1 MKTNS
6 RERSLE
12 STCASR
18 GLIGR
23 AWVVKALLEHIE
35 NGRSVVLLGEAGM
48 GKTAVLRAVA
58 EQARQTC
65 GARVPIYCEHA
76 FTMKMTLKS
85 LAEALLDQC
94 TGFPIARQSKLSS
107 ESVHWEAK
115 SQSLSTLSIRK
126 LRWLVLPRLRSGQY
140 AVLLDHVGPARGA
153 YATFLDELVEDL
165 HVPIVVAVRSLDPQE
180 IGRLWW
186 VGWMFAKIKIT
197 ALTPSEARQL
207 IENTLCRSGISLP
220 DREEFIKELSTLAK
234 GNPHMI
240 TSLCEM
246 ARSHRYQ
253 VGGRTDLRLLLL
265 DLKMHDLQERIDA
278 EARIPVRGPVSL
290 DGE

>member
-1 MKTNS
+1 
-6 RERSLE
+6 
-12 STCASR
+12 
-18 GLIGR
+18 
-23 AWVVKALLEHIE
+23 VKALLEHIG
-35 NGRSVVLLGEAGM
+35 NGSSVVLLGEAGM

-58 EQARQTC
+58 EQAQQTC
-65 GARVPIYCEHA
+65 GARVPIYCKHA

-85 LAEALLDQC
+85 LAEALLNQC
-94 TGFPIARQSKLSS
+94 AGFTPARQPRPSS
-107 ESVHWEAK
+107 ESNQVEAR

-126 LRWLVLPRLRSGQY
+126 LRRLVMPCLLAGQY
-140 AVLLDHVGPARGA
+140 AVLLDHVGSVRGA

-186 VGWMFAKIKIT
+186 VGWMFAKIKIP

-207 IENTLCRSGISLP
+207 IENTLSRSDITLP
-220 DREEFIKELSTLAK
+220 DREEFIKELSRLAK

-246 ARSHRYQ
+246 ARSPRYQ
-253 VGGRTDLRLLLL
+253 LGGRTDLRLLLL
-265 DLKMHDLQERIDA
+265 DFKMHDLQERIDA
-278 EARIPVRGPVSL
+278 ESRIPLKGPVTCGSS
-290 DGE
+290 